1 MTNPTPH
8 MTNPTPLAVPN
19 GSVLLLYRVRIWC
32 TRHAPLRT
40 TTSCP
45 HGVAFGEHW
54 TPRSPYRRLGTRP
67 ISGIST
73 DLRYLARSPGS
84 LRVEDLPHTSTWF
97 PTTGVYHIC
106 STVTTGTTAAVG
118 TPLAL
123 WSTTGIDGWTAN
135 RADIVPWCTDLAFSD
150 GPAAYALEPRARER
164 PMWVGKNGTVTN
176 LRQWPIPRHNTAVT
190 RSQSRSRLP
199 AYGGT
204 V

>member
-1 MTNPTPH
+1 

-73 DLRYLARSPGS
+73 DLRYLARSLGS
-84 LRVEDLPHTSTWF
+84 LRVEDLPRTSTWF

-106 STVTTGTTAAVG
+106 STGTTAAVG
-118 TPLAL
+118 RGYPSGVVVHH
-123 WSTTGIDGWTAN
+123 WYRWMDCESCGY
-135 RADIVPWCTDLAFSD
+135 RAMVHGL
-150 GPAAYALEPRARER
+150 G
-164 PMWVGKNGTVTN
+164 V
-176 LRQWPIPRHNTAVT
+176 
-190 RSQSRSRLP
+190 
-199 AYGGT
+199 
-204 V
+204 